1 MIAVRYIKLEIR
13 KDVLKLNKVC
23 EKVLSRCSYTQSMRS
38 LKDKV
43 RTIFHRQKKPI
54 INSTVGTTV
63 NSMKLSKIQNIFFL
77 LHEGPLNNGAKCS
90 DFTRRE
96 NKLTITPESCG

>member
-1 MIAVRYIKLEIR
+1 MRYIKVVIR

-43 RTIFHRQKKPI
+43 RQIFHRQKQECIP
-54 INSTVGTTV
+54 VGCV
-63 NSMKLSKIQNIFFL
+63 PPAAVAIGGG
-77 LHEGPLNNGAKCS
+77 LH
-90 DFTRRE
+90 
-96 NKLTITPESCG
+96 